1 MILSL
6 FLTVSAL
13 NTTAQA
19 FTEQPFDV
27 NDTMEIYYAED
38 YSKTLTDNAA
48 GVVMLGVI
56 RFYQAF
62 ISPAQGEV
70 CNFSPSCSN
79 YMFKAI
85 RQSGPL
91 GILRGIDRLQR
102 CNYSAREYM
111 YLYYGDFV
119 LTKTRGYKIIDNP

>member
-1 MILSL
+1 MLILL
-6 FLTVSAL
+6 LTALTV
-13 NTTAQA
+13 NTTADE
-19 FTEQPFDV
+19 FIEKPFDV
-27 NDTMEIYYAED
+27 NDTMQIYYEEN

-48 GVVMLGVI
+48 GVILLGAI
-56 RFYQAF
+56 RFYQTI

-85 RQSGPL
+85 RLSGPL

-111 YLYYGDFV
+111 YLYYGDMV
-119 LTKTRGYKIIDNP
+119 LTKTRGYKIVDNP